1 MSLCLK
7 CLFVVIP
14 RTMWQVSDQLHLHY
28 AAEWDMHLVWFEF
41 YFEISLCITSECG
54 ELWKALNSPL
64 VCLLQARMDRTDIG
78 TLLIP
83 NIKMSDAG
91 TYMCVGSNNIGSNSS
106 PIKVTVHKGELSN
119 MISQVR
125 NTLPLL
131 HFIFCQSSF
140 KWIQGPYKWKLHDFL
155 CLF

>member
-1 MSLCLK
+1 
-7 CLFVVIP
+7 
-14 RTMWQVSDQLHLHY
+14 
-28 AAEWDMHLVWFEF
+28 
-41 YFEISLCITSECG
+41 
-54 ELWKALNSPL
+54 
-64 VCLLQARMDRTDIG
+64 MDRTDIG

-125 NTLPLL
+125 NTLLVL
-131 HFIFCQSSF
+131 HFIFCLSYF
-140 KWIQGPYKWKLHDFL
+140 KWIQGAYKWKLRDYKPQFDFFFSL
-155 CLF
+155 PFPNLILTLGQKPH

>member
-1 MSLCLK
+1 
-7 CLFVVIP
+7 
-14 RTMWQVSDQLHLHY
+14 
-28 AAEWDMHLVWFEF
+28 
-41 YFEISLCITSECG
+41 
-54 ELWKALNSPL
+54 
-64 VCLLQARMDRTDIG
+64 MDRTDIG

-125 NTLPLL
+125 NTLLLL
-131 HFIFCQSSF
+131 HFIFCLSSF
-140 KWIQGPYKWKLHDFL
+140 KWIQGPYKWKLRDYKPQFDFFFFSL
-155 CLF
+155 PFLNLILTLGQKKHTDIDIGLET